1 MPAYEYLCPNGHVTT
16 ELRAVDLRSAPTSCR
31 VCGHEARKAI
41 ISAPRVFGD
50 FEGYES
56 PASGRWVE
64 GKRQRRE
71 DFARTGTRAFEEG
84 DHQVAARNRRDIEA
98 RQEAAVDTA
107 IERTAAELGIR
118 S

>member
-1 MPAYEYLCPNGHVTT
+1 MPVYEYACEKGHVTT
-16 ELRAVDLRSAPTSCR
+16 ELRSVEGRLREAVCSR
-31 VCGHEARKAI
+31 CGLVATKAI

-71 DFARTGTRAFEEG
+71 DFARTGTRAYEDGER
-84 DHQVAARNRRDIEA
+84 QAAERNRRDLERKQDAWIDET
-98 RQEAAVDTA
+98 V
-107 IERTAAELGIR
+107 ERTAAELDIR
-118 S
+118 